1 MSFSST
7 PSPSASG
14 ITSNPFLSH
23 LKKINSLSSAVT
35 RDGPPI
41 PRTRPS
47 IDLASTKSL
56 LFQDTIGFSTLPDQI
71 HRKTLKRGFEFTL
84 MVVGTYKKNTLRLFI
99 NDTDLLVGEHGLGKS
114 TFINTLFMTELYAD
128 RPASARRKDSFD
140 EREREG
146 GKADSALFQFIRR
159 KQWRSKP
166 ERSNW
171 KRKV

>member
-7 PSPSASG
+7 PSSSASG

-23 LKKINSLSSAVT
+23 LKKITSLSSAVT
-35 RDGPPI
+35 RDGPPS
-41 PRTRPS
+41 PRARPS
-47 IDLASTKSL
+47 IDSASTKSL

-84 MVVGTYKKNTLRLFI
+84 MVVGTYTSAVRLF
-99 NDTDLLVGEHGLGKS
+99 NDNVDLLVGEHGLGKS

-128 RPASARRKDSFD
+128 RPASARRKKSFD
-140 EREREG
+140 ERG
-146 GKADSALFQFIRR
+146 HAHSVPFQFIHR